1 MASLPPNSPP
11 GPPGGPPAD
20 TVAMGPPPGGPRRRL
35 ARPLV
40 ITGVVA
46 VVVGAGAG
54 VAAAVTGA
62 SNSPAAT
69 AASAANPAASPTPTP
84 GDGDKF
90 PRIRMGPFGGSVIHG
105 LGAPFGAVHGEFVV
119 PKSGGGYQTMDT
131 QRGSVT
137 AVSSSSIT
145 VKSGDGFTK
154 TYTVTSDTMVDAKR
168 DGIGSI
174 KVGDQ
179 VFVMATVSG
188 STATAANIADISN
201 FRQLH
206 PKFFGAPP
214 PSSSTG

>member
-1 MASLPPNSPP
+1 
-11 GPPGGPPAD
+11 
-20 TVAMGPPPGGPRRRL
+20 MGPPPGAPRRRL

-54 VAAAVTGA
+54 VAAAVTGGSNPSTA
-62 SNSPAAT
+62 S
-69 AASAANPAASPTPTP
+69 AASAQNPAASPTPSS
-84 GDGDKF
+84 GGADKY
-90 PRIRMGPFGGSVIHG
+90 PRIRVGIPFGGIG

-137 AVSSSSIT
+137 AVSNSSIT
-145 VKSGDGFTK
+145 IKSGDGFTK
-154 TYTVTSDTMVDAKR
+154 TYGVTGDTIVDAKR

-188 STATAANIADISN
+188 STATAANVTDVSN
-201 FRQLH
+201 LQQLR
-206 PKFFGAPP
+206 PKFFGGPP
-214 PSSSTG
+214 PSSSG